1 MSADVSMRHAR
12 FTGCLL
18 GCACGDV
25 LGAAV
30 EMQPRSAILGQN
42 NGLLRDFLVTDRG
55 FGCYSDDTEMTLA
68 LARSILRMKTV
79 DAADCSQAYAEAFTP
94 GRGYGRS
101 AIKVLTALRQG
112 ADWRRTGTMLFA
124 AGSFGNGAAMRIA
137 PVGLLFGHLAA
148 AQLTGVVKAA
158 VWMTHSHPEA
168 LAAAVLQARAVG
180 LLLAA
185 DRPPDPCT
193 CVDHLASYLP
203 ESILNEKLR
212 LLRDL
217 LQQRAS
223 AEDVAA
229 SFGCGVRSAD
239 SWPAA
244 LWAAM
249 RFIDDPEEAII
260 QAVNLGGDTDTIG
273 AMTGAL
279 VGALHGRQWLPP
291 RWFGNLEN
299 GLGGRDELIA
309 VAEKLADI
317 RPSELKVY
325 PP

>member
-1 MSADVSMRHAR
+1 MSTDVTTRQAR

-30 EMQPRSAILGQN
+30 EMQSRSAILGHN
-42 NGLLRDFLVTDRG
+42 NALLRNFLVTERG
-55 FGCYSDDTEMTLA
+55 FGCYTDDTEMTLA
-68 LARSILRMKTV
+68 LAKSILRMKRV
-79 DAADCSQAYAEAFTP
+79 DAADCAQAYVEAFTP
-94 GRGYGRS
+94 GRGYGAS
-101 AIKVLTALRQG
+101 AETVLTALRQG

-124 AGSFGNGAAMRIA
+124 AGSYGNGAAMRIA
-137 PVGLLFGHLAA
+137 PVGLVYGHLAA
-148 AQLTGVVKAA
+148 AQLTAVVKAA
-158 VWMTHSHPEA
+158 VWMTHCHPEA

-185 DRPPDPCT
+185 EVPPDPGVCLDQLT
-193 CVDHLASYLP
+193 SYLP
-203 ESILNEKLR
+203 ESILNEKLL
-212 LLRDL
+212 LLRGL
-217 LQQRAS
+217 LQQQAS
-223 AEDVAA
+223 AEAVAA
-229 SFGCGVRSAD
+229 SFGCGVRSAA

-244 LWAAM
+244 LWAAL
-249 RFIDDPEEAII
+249 RFINDPEEAII

-279 VGALHGRQWLPP
+279 VGALHGRQWLPA
-291 RWFGNLEN
+291 RWFDNLEN
-299 GLGGRDELIA
+299 GLGGRDELIV

-325 PP
+325 PA